1 LAASDK
7 KRRSKIARCADTPRR
22 NKSREP
28 ARLHIAAKT
37 VLCAV
42 TLDFVKLQRRHK
54 AAIHQHGV
62 CGVIKYRDSLIDD

>member
-7 KRRSKIARCADTPRR
+7 KRRSEIARCADTPRR

-42 TLDFVKLQRRHK
+42 TLYFVKLQRRHK
-54 AAIHQHGV
+54 TAI
-62 CGVIKYRDSLIDD
+62 